1 MTHDEP
7 TDDPG
12 GANSTRSTDSASSPP
27 TERTERFWLIATG
40 LLLVT
45 MPAFTL
51 VVAYAVL
58 LATQSVL
65 VGNITTVELRRTVP
79 HRTAGVRAVR
89 VPAVPPD
96 GVLLPT
102 TRPGRT
108 ASQRE
113 GRHGVRPRNRDRHGV
128 ALNAS
133 DRSSPASKLRFPEPV
148 FARRPP
154 RRRCRP

>member
-65 VGNITTVELRRTVP
+65 VGNITTVELVELYLIELLAFALFGYLLYRLTEFSSRR
-79 HRTAGVRAVR
+79 HAR
-89 VPAVPPD
+89 VEQLRSGKDA
-96 GVLLPT
+96 T
-102 TRPGRT
+102 
-108 ASQRE
+108 E
-113 GRHGVRPRNRDRHGV
+113 
-128 ALNAS
+128 S
-133 DRSSPASKLRFPEPV
+133 DRGTETGTE
-148 FARRPP
+148 
-154 RRRCRP
+154 